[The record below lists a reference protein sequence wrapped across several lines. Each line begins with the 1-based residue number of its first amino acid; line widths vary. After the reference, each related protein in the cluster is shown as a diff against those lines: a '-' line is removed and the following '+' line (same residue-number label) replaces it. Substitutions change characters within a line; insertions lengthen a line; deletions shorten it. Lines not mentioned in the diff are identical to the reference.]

1 MKEAMDKEHNVA
13 NFPNID
19 RAMWAEFLDEAP
31 DDLYVR
37 ERADTIYFVGCMASF
52 SPAVQSIPGS
62 FVTFLDKIGVD
73 FTIMGEDEWCCG
85 YPLIVAGMSSYIEP
99 LKEHNLKKI
108 RDIGAKRMIFS
119 CPSCYHTWRN
129 EYRVELEMLHHTEFI
144 KKLIDEGSLSF
155 SSSLNYKVTYHDPCD
170 LGRNSLVYDAPRKV
184 INSIPGIEF
193 VEMKHS
199 REYALCC
206 GGGGDLEVVDAPLPT
221 ELGKKVIQEAEA
233 IKVDVLI
240 TSCQQCKRTLVNAL
254 NGDSGLKVM
263 DILELV
269 LESMEA

>member
-1 MKEAMDKEHNVA
+1 
-13 NFPNID
+13 
-19 RAMWAEFLDEAP
+19 
-31 DDLYVR
+31 
-37 ERADTIYFVGCMASF
+37 
-52 SPAVQSIPGS
+52 
-62 FVTFLDKIGVD
+62 
-73 FTIMGEDEWCCG
+73 MGEDEWCCG

-221 ELGKKVIQEAEA
+221 ELGKRVIEEAEA

-254 NGDSGLKVM
+254 NGENSLKVM

-269 LESMEA
+269 VEATEGG